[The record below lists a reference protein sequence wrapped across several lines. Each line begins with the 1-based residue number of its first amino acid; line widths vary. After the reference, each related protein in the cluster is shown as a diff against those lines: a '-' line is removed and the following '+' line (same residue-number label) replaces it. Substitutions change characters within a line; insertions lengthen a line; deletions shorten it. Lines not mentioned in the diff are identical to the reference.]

1 MVRVRV
7 ECLSKNATIPV
18 KATDGSVGFDLYAAN
33 DRVVPSCAS
42 ELISTDLSM
51 MIPVGTYGRI
61 APRSGLAIMY
71 QIDVLGGVIGK

>member
-7 ECLSKNATIPV
+7 ELLSKSATIPV
-18 KATDGSVGFDLYAAN
+18 KATDGSVGFDLYAAR
-33 DRVVPSCAS
+33 DYVVSSCAS

-51 MIPVGTYGRI
+51 KIPVGTYGRI
-61 APRSGLAIMY
+61 APRSGLAVMY